1 MVDSVNI
8 QDDDGNT
15 PLHLAVT
22 SSRADV
28 ITYLMGID
36 TINDCIV
43 NKQGQ
48 QPMEASS
55 NMDIVQLLSDL
66 RTKFVEVKAN
76 ELRLAFE
83 TRDFNKLES
92 LLSDARVK
100 ELLDINGT
108 DPLTGDTVLL
118 EFIKKN
124 DVQMVRFI
132 LKHGGDPF
140 KRNLNGRLPIDSAL
154 SPTMRKLI
162 KESYGLS

>member
-1 MVDSVNI
+1 MATLDPKSLQQQHQPSHSVSTSTNPSLLKLKLLDCLRNGDTKKLVELSKNFTNTSNPQLTKLNDQLLHFAVQVGPLSIIEYVVSNKMVDSVNI

-66 RTKFVEVKAN
+66 RTKFVE
-76 ELRLAFE
+76 
-83 TRDFNKLES
+83 
-92 LLSDARVK
+92 
-100 ELLDINGT
+100 
-108 DPLTGDTVLL
+108 
-118 EFIKKN
+118 
-124 DVQMVRFI
+124 
-132 LKHGGDPF
+132 
-140 KRNLNGRLPIDSAL
+140 
-154 SPTMRKLI
+154 
-162 KESYGLS
+162 